1 VFLAS
6 ILEVIMHRRLLA
18 LCCLLCLS
26 LPALAQVKSNNG
38 SFQNA
43 PAATDKPGTS
53 ELPKLEKFD
62 PSLVDKSKNACV
74 DFYQY
79 TCSNWIAAHPIP
91 PDMASTST
99 TRPLFLYNQTI
110 LRNTLEQAA
119 ADKQATGSER
129 QIGDYWQSC
138 MDEATRNA
146 NSKAWLQP
154 HLNTIASLKSS
165 KDLPRVLAYL
175 HQNFPAAWEAD
186 DNDTKAPVFGFGPTQ
201 DLADASKMVAGIDQG
216 GMALPSL
223 DYYHDNSEHFKEL
236 RAKYVLHIQKMF
248 ELAGDSSQKAAAEA
262 KTVMEIETA
271 LAKASMDNVSR
282 RDPQKIYNKRNLQQL
297 KTAVPDFGWEE
308 YLQLMGAPSVPF
320 YIVSTPGFLD
330 AVEQQIKTRSAQDW
344 QAYLRWWAIHRGAAY
359 LGHDFELAN
368 FDFFGTALSG
378 TPQML
383 PLWRR
388 CVASTDRYL
397 GEALGQAYVNVAF
410 PPESKQ
416 RADELVT
423 QIRGAL
429 VEEIGQLDWMSEQTK
444 KQALVKQA
452 ATLQKIGYPNAWRDY
467 SSVKIV
473 PDNYLA
479 NMNAANAFE
488 VHRQIDKVGK
498 PVSRNEWTMT
508 PPTINAYEDPQMN
521 TINFP
526 AGIMQ
531 LPRFGQDQDD
541 ASNFGAIGMVIGH
554 ETIHGFDDQGRKFD
568 AQGNLRDWWTPEDA
582 KRYDEKDK
590 CIVEEY
596 SQEIPEY
603 GVKQNGNL
611 TAGEDTADNGGIH
624 LAMLALEKQYKA
636 QGKSLDTPEADGLT
650 ARQRF
655 FLAYAFSWC
664 AEVRPEAA
672 RSQVLSNPHS
682 LPHFRV
688 NRPLSN
694 MPEFQQAFGCKEGQ
708 PMVHNPQCRVW

>member
-1 VFLAS
+1 MRQWFVALVFFAF
-6 ILEVIMHRRLLA
+6 LL
-18 LCCLLCLS
+18 
-26 LPALAQVKSNNG
+26 LPAFAQVKNNND
-38 SFQNA
+38 SAQT
-43 PAATDKPGTS
+43 AAVSATKPGAA

-62 PSLVDKSKNACV
+62 PSIVDKSKDACV

-79 TCSNWIAAHPIP
+79 TCSKWVAAHPIT
-91 PDMASTST
+91 PDMAATST
-99 TRPLFLYNQTI
+99 ARPLFLYNQTI
-110 LRNTLEQAA
+110 LRNALDAA
-119 ADKQATGSER
+119 AANKQATGSER
-129 QIGDYWQSC
+129 QIGEYWQSC
-138 MDEATRNA
+138 MDETTRNA
-146 NSKAWLQP
+146 NGNAWLQP
-154 HLNTIASLKSS
+154 SLNTIASLKSS

-175 HQNFPAAWEAD
+175 HQNFPAAWAMWNDD
-186 DNDTKAPVFGFGPTQ
+186 DNYAKAPMFGFGPAQ

-223 DYYHDNSEHFKEL
+223 DYYLDNSERSKEV
-236 RAKYVLHIQKMF
+236 RAKYVQHIQKMF
-248 ELAGDSSQKAAAEA
+248 ELTGDSSQKAAAEA
-262 KTVMEIETA
+262 KAVMEIETA
-271 LAKASMDNVSR
+271 LAKASMDNVTR
-282 RDPQKIYNKRNLQQL
+282 RDPEKIYNKLTLQQL
-297 KTAVPDFGWEE
+297 KAAVPDFGWDE
-308 YLQLMGAPSVPF
+308 YLELMGAPSVPF
-320 YIVSTPGFLD
+320 YIVSTPAFLN
-330 AVEQQIKTRSAQDW
+330 ALEQQIKTRSAQDW
-344 QAYLRWWAIHRGAAY
+344 QAYLRWWAIHRGASY
-359 LGHDFELAN
+359 MGHDFEQAN
-368 FDFFGTALSG
+368 FDFFGTTLSG

-416 RADELVT
+416 RANQLVT
-423 QIRGAL
+423 QIRAAL
-429 VEEIGQLDWMSEQTK
+429 VAEIGQLDWMNEQTK
-444 KQALVKQA
+444 KQALVKQD
-452 ATLQKIGYPNAWRDY
+452 ATLQKIGYPNTWRDY
-467 SSVKIV
+467 GSAKIV
-473 PDNYLA
+473 PNNYLA
-479 NMNAANAFE
+479 NMNAANSFE
-488 VHRQIDKVGK
+488 AHRQIAKIGK
-498 PVSRNEWTMT
+498 PVDRNEWTMT
-508 PPTINAYEDPQMN
+508 PSTINAYEDPQMN

-531 LPRFGQDQDD
+531 LPLFGDQND

-590 CIVEEY
+590 CIVDQY

-603 GVKQNGNL
+603 GVKQNGSL

-624 LAMLALEKQYKA
+624 LAMLALEKDYKA

-664 AEVRPEAA
+664 ADVRPEAA
-672 RSQVLSNPHS
+672 RNQVLSDPHS
-682 LPHFRV
+682 LPRFRV

-694 MPEFQQAFGCKEGQ
+694 MPEFRQAFGCKQGQ

>member
-1 VFLAS
+1 MF
-6 ILEVIMHRRLLA
+6 RWFA
-18 LCCLLCLS
+18 LPCCLLCLL
-26 LPALAQVKSNNG
+26 LPSLAQVKSASPFPG
-38 SFQNA
+38 ALSA
-43 PAATDKPGTS
+43 GATPAAA

-62 PSLVDKSKNACV
+62 PSLVDKTKNACG

-79 TCSNWIAAHPIP
+79 TCSKWVAAHPIT
-91 PDMASTST
+91 PDMPVSSTDL
-99 TRPLFLYNQTI
+99 PLFLYNQTI
-110 LRNTLEQAA
+110 LRNALDAA
-119 ADKQATGSER
+119 AANKQATGSQR
-129 QIGDYWQSC
+129 QIGDYYQSC
-138 MDEATRNA
+138 MDEKIRNA
-146 NSKAWLQP
+146 DGKAWLQP
-154 HLNTIASLKSS
+154 SLNTIASLKSS
-165 KDLPRVLAYL
+165 KDLPRVVAYL
-175 HQNFPAAWEAD
+175 HLNFPAASDLWNND
-186 DNDTKAPVFGFGPTQ
+186 DNYSKAPMFGFGPAQ

-223 DYYHDNSEHFKEL
+223 DYYLDNSAHSKEL
-236 RAKYVLHIQKMF
+236 RAKYVQHVQKMF

-271 LAKASMDNVSR
+271 LAKASMDNVTR
-282 RDPQKIYNKRNLQQL
+282 RDPKAIYNKRTLQQL
-297 KTAVPDFGWEE
+297 NAAVPDFGWDE
-308 YLQLMGAPSVPF
+308 YLQQMGAPSVPF
-320 YIVSTPGFLD
+320 YIVSTPAFLD
-330 AVEQQIKTRSAQDW
+330 ALKQQIKTRSPQDW
-344 QAYLRWWAIHRGAAY
+344 QAYLRWWAIHRSAPY
-359 LGHDFELAN
+359 LGSDFEKAH
-368 FDFFGTALSG
+368 FDFFRTTLTG

-388 CVASTDRYL
+388 CVASTDNYL

-410 PPESKQ
+410 PQESKQ
-416 RADELVT
+416 RANELVT
-423 QIRGAL
+423 QIRAAL
-429 VEEIGQLDWMSEQTK
+429 VAEIQQLDWMSDATK
-444 KQALVKQA
+444 KQALIKQS
-452 ATLQKIGYPNAWRDY
+452 ATLQKIGYPDQWRDY

-479 NMNAANAFE
+479 NVNAANAFE
-488 VHRQIDKVGK
+488 MHRQIAKIGK
-498 PVSRNEWTMT
+498 PVDRNEWTMT

-531 LPRFGQDQDD
+531 LPNFGNQDD

-590 CIVEEY
+590 CIVDQY

-603 GVKQNGNL
+603 SVKQNGNL

-664 AEVRPEAA
+664 EDVRPEAA
-672 RSQVLSNPHS
+672 RSQVVSNPHS
-682 LPHFRV
+682 LAQFRV

-694 MPEFQQAFGCKEGQ
+694 MPEFQQAFGCKDGQ